1 MKIKSLLAAVSM
13 AALIAPAANAI
24 EVTSAANSTAFN
36 APLALELD
44 LASEGVPGTLMV
56 NVSPDDMGFFNQGVQ
71 HDVVVTL
78 PAGMTF
84 DNGPGGTPPSIV
96 GSNQEQGNIFTGGD
110 AGDST
115 VTFQIAPNPSQQTGT
130 CLLYTSPSPRDRTRS
145 RMPSSA

>member
-24 EVTSAANSTAFN
+24 EVTSAAGSTAFN

-44 LASEGVPGTLMV
+44 LASAGVPGTLTV

-84 DNGPGGTPPSIV
+84 DTGPGGVGPSSIM
-96 GSNQEQGNIFTGGD
+96 GSNGELGNIFTGGD
-110 AGDST
+110 AGDSS
-115 VTFQIAPNPSQQTGT
+115 VTFQIAPTLPNTDTFELTIPVIVLS
-130 CLLYTSPSPRDRTRS
+130 LIHI
-145 RMPSSA
+145 

>member
-24 EVTSAANSTAFN
+24 EVTAGDTTFN

-44 LASEGVPGTLMV
+44 LASQGVPGTLMV

-78 PAGMTF
+78 SLIHISEP
-84 DNGPGGTPPSIV
+84 
-96 GSNQEQGNIFTGGD
+96 
-110 AGDST
+110 
-115 VTFQIAPNPSQQTGT
+115 
-130 CLLYTSPSPRDRTRS
+130 TR
-145 RMPSSA
+145 PY